1 MKNMDDLNI
10 LIVEADFYR
19 DISDALLEGA
29 KSVLDESGASYDI
42 VQVPGCLEIPA
53 AISFAMKAME
63 YTGGRRR
70 YDAYVALGCVVR
82 GETSHYD
89 TVSEESARGLMKLST
104 DYCLAVGNGII
115 TCENDAQAWA
125 RARKDEKDKGGAAA
139 RAALDMLTLKETFGL
154 FPR

>member
-1 MKNMDDLNI
+1 MEETKI

-29 KSVLDESGASYDI
+29 TEVLKKAGVDYEV

-53 AISFAMKAME
+53 AIRFAMKAME
-63 YTGGRRR
+63 FTGGHRRF
-70 YDAYVALGCVVR
+70 DAYVALGCVIR

-89 TVSEESARGLMKLST
+89 TVSEESARSLMDLST
-104 DYCLAVGNGII
+104 DFTLAIGNGII
-115 TCENDAQAWA
+115 TCENEAQAWA
-125 RARKDEKDKGGAAA
+125 RARKEEKNKGGGAAE
-139 RAALDMLTLKETFGL
+139 AALHMLELKQKFGL

>member
-1 MKNMDDLNI
+1 MSEKLHF

-29 KSVLDESGASYDI
+29 KTELDAVGATYEV

-53 AISFAMKAME
+53 AIRFAIKAME
-63 YTGGRRR
+63 FMGGRRR
-70 YDAYVALGCVVR
+70 YDGYVALGCVIR

-89 TVSEESARGLMKLST
+89 TVSEESARALMNLST
-104 DYCLAVGNGII
+104 DYCLALGNGII
-115 TCENDAQAWA
+115 TCENDEQAWA
-125 RARKDEKDKGGAAA
+125 RAKKEEKNKGGGAAK
-139 RAALDMLTLKETFGL
+139 AALQMLVAKEQFGL

>member
-1 MKNMDDLNI
+1 MEETKI

-29 KSVLDESGASYDI
+29 TEVLKKAGVDYEV

-53 AISFAMKAME
+53 AIRFAMKAME
-63 YTGGRRR
+63 FTGGHRRF
-70 YDAYVALGCVVR
+70 DAYVALGCVIR

-89 TVSEESARGLMKLST
+89 TVSEESARSLMDLST
-104 DYCLAVGNGII
+104 DFTLAIGNGII
-115 TCENDAQAWA
+115 TCENEAQAWA
-125 RARKDEKDKGGAAA
+125 RARKEEKNKGGGAAQ
-139 RAALDMLTLKETFGL
+139 AALHMLELKQKFGL

>member
-1 MKNMDDLNI
+1 MSNNLHL

-29 KSVLDESGASYDI
+29 KEVLDAADASYEI

-53 AISFAMKAME
+53 AIRFAIKSME
-63 YTGGRRR
+63 FMGGRRR
-70 YDAYVALGCVVR
+70 FDAYVALGCVIR

-89 TVSEESARGLMKLST
+89 TVSEESARALMDIST
-104 DYCLAVGNGII
+104 EYCIALGNGII

-125 RARKDEKDKGGAAA
+125 RARKSEKNKGGGAAE
-139 RAALDMLTLKETFGL
+139 AALQMLKLKEKFGM

>member
-1 MKNMDDLNI
+1 MEETKI

-29 KSVLDESGASYDI
+29 TEVLKKAGVDYEV

-53 AISFAMKAME
+53 AIRFAMKAME
-63 YTGGRRR
+63 FTGGHRRF
-70 YDAYVALGCVVR
+70 DAYVALGCVIR

-89 TVSEESARGLMKLST
+89 TVSEESARSLMDLST
-104 DYCLAVGNGII
+104 GFTLAIGNGII
-115 TCENDAQAWA
+115 TCENEAQAWA
-125 RARKDEKDKGGAAA
+125 RARKEEKNKGGGAAQ
-139 RAALDMLTLKETFGL
+139 AALHMLELKQKFGL

>member
-1 MKNMDDLNI
+1 MDDVHV

-29 KSVLDESGASYDI
+29 KSVLDEAGVSYDI

-53 AISFAMKAME
+53 AVRFALKAME
-63 YTGGRRR
+63 HTGGRRR
-70 YDAYVALGCVVR
+70 YDAYVALGCVIR

-89 TVSEESARGLMKLST
+89 TVSEESARGLMDLSK
-104 DYCLAVGNGII
+104 DYCLAIGNGII
-115 TCENDAQAWA
+115 TCENEAQAWA
-125 RARKDEKDKGGAAA
+125 RARRTEKDKGGGAAKT
-139 RAALDMLTLKETFGL
+139 ALDMLALKQTFGL